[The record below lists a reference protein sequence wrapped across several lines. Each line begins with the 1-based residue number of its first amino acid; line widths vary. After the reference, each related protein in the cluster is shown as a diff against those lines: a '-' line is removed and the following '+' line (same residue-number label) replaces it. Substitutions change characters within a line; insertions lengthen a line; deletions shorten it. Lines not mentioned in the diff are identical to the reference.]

1 MVKNDSNDN
10 YHKMLYHVLMEEFI
24 DLKVFDAKDLE
35 VINQVRD
42 EKKKEFGLKNVDELN
57 KIENLKERDE
67 ENQHQLFQRAKYR
80 FAVLEKIRQ
89 LIHSKENEKKPKAIC
104 FSGGGIRS
112 ATFNLGVIQGLA
124 KYGLLDKFD
133 YLSTVSGG
141 GYIGSW
147 LSAWIYQT
155 RVKAEENNNP
165 EKDFSIKYV
174 RQIQKEIAAK
184 TICGVEPNEIS
195 HLRAYSNYMS
205 PMVGLFSTDTWSLIG
220 VFLRNL
226 LLNWTVFVPLIGA
239 FLLLPKLFLS
249 ILSFNYSGEFQ
260 FLLWVFATF
269 AGCIAISNI
278 TAMRPSLAKFSWIK
292 QNYKID
298 DIGEVIGT
306 ESKVLK
312 WCLIP
317 LLILAFGITV
327 YWVWFQE
334 EIVQYPLSSS
344 VPTTLKYLN
353 IKMIYFVSFSEI
365 LFVGGFILTRLI
377 IWFRGHRTNAEGLW
391 ENVFKE
397 LSISIF
403 CGVLGGTIL
412 YWVVQNL
419 SVIASPILSVFP
431 EISSNTLYVCFGAPL
446 FLMVFLISTTIF
458 IGIASK
464 INDDMD
470 REWLTR
476 FGGLILKVIVGWS
489 LVASIVLFGPK
500 LFEQQTFTW
509 LKGSVLAAVG
519 GLSGLVTLVLGF
531 SRKSP
536 GKNNEEPKSKKSFLV
551 WFAPQI
557 AAPIF
562 AVFLMILI
570 ASTTNWLMNY
580 TQILNPWFWLMI
592 FTAIGFLMGWWVNI
606 NKFSLHATYRERLIR
621 AYLGASRT
629 KERLKTANSFTGL
642 DNCDNIPMKDLRQ
655 KPLHVVNMTLNLV
668 KTSNLRWQNRKAESF
683 TSTSLHSGS
692 STMGDGSGG
701 YRNSDVYGFDE
712 QGNHAI
718 TLGTAAAISGAA
730 ASPNMGYYSMSAAVS
745 FLMTLF
751 NVRLGWW
758 LGNPGRRGDKTYNLS
773 APRWSPRLF
782 FNEALGG
789 TDDTHPY
796 VYLSDGGHFDNL
808 GLYEMVLRRC
818 HFIVVC
824 DAGAD
829 SEFGFSD
836 FGTAIHKIRVDMGI
850 PIVFSREKAPTQGRN
865 CGVARIKYSEVD
877 GNNVKDGFLIY
888 IKPTLDGD
896 EPIDLVNYKKAN
908 PDFPHEST
916 ADQMYSETQFE
927 SYRSL
932 GFHMINSICGGDSES
947 SCESLTEL
955 KICAD
960 RYLEKF
966 HRKPL
971 VRGK

>member
-1 MVKNDSNDN
+1 
-10 YHKMLYHVLMEEFI
+10 LRA
-24 DLKVFDAKDLE
+24 AKKTEL
-35 VINQVRD
+35 
-42 EKKKEFGLKNVDELN
+42 GLKSVEELGQ
-57 KIENLKERDE
+57 ISNLKQRDE
-67 ENQHQLFQRAKYR
+67 ENQAQLFLRARYR
-80 FAVLEKIRQ
+80 FEILSKIRKI
-89 LIHSKENEKKPKAIC
+89 IHSKENERKPKAIC

-112 ATFNLGVIQGLA
+112 ATFGLGVIQGLA

-147 LSAWIYQT
+147 LTAWIYQT
-155 RVKAEENNNP
+155 RVKAKEETDN

-174 RQIQKEIAAK
+174 RKVQEEIK
-184 TICGVEPNEIS
+184 KKNCGEVEPIEVS

-205 PMVGLFSTDTWSLIG
+205 PLVGLFSTDTWGLIG
-220 VFLRNL
+220 VFIRNL
-226 LLNWTVFVPLIGA
+226 LLNWTVFVPLIAA
-239 FLLLPKLFLS
+239 FLLLPKLFLTVMN
-249 ILSFNYSGEFQ
+249 FGYSGEYL
-260 FLLWVFATF
+260 FLLWVIVTF
-269 AGCIAISNI
+269 AGCVAVSNI
-278 TAMRPSLAKFSWIK
+278 TAMRPSLSKFSWIK

-298 DIGEVIGT
+298 DIGEVINA

-317 LLILAFGITV
+317 LLILSAGITV
-327 YWVWFQE
+327 YWAWLPEQNISF
-334 EIVQYPLSSS
+334 PLSEKLPDFLKS
-344 VPTTLKYLN
+344 VD
-353 IKMIYFVSFSEI
+353 IKFIYFVLFSEI

-377 IWFRGHRTNAEGLW
+377 IWFREHKNNSDGIW
-391 ENVFKE
+391 ENVLKE
-397 LSISIF
+397 FFISGF
-403 CGVLGGTIL
+403 CGIFGGSIL
-412 YWVVQNL
+412 YWVIQNL
-419 SVIASPILSVFP
+419 STMASPVNRIFP
-431 EISSNTLYVCFGAPL
+431 DTDANTLYVCFGAPL
-446 FLMVFLISTTIF
+446 FLIIFLLSATVF

-470 REWLTR
+470 REWMTR
-476 FGGLILKVIVGWS
+476 FSGLLLKIIVGWIVIS
-489 LVASIVLFGPK
+489 NIVLFGPK
-500 LFEQQTFTW
+500 LFDQTKFEW
-509 LKGSVLAAVG
+509 IKGGVLASVG
-519 GLSGLVTLVLGF
+519 GISGLITLFLGF

-536 GKNNEEPKSKKSFLV
+536 AKTNEGPQSKASFLA

-570 ASTTNWLMNY
+570 TFGTNSLMSY
-580 TQILNPWFWLMI
+580 TEIFNPWIWFGI
-592 FTAIGFLMGWWVNI
+592 FTGVGCLMGWWINI

-642 DNCDNIPMKDLRQ
+642 DNCDNIAMDELRQ

-668 KTSNLRWQNRKAESF
+668 KTTNLRWQNRKAESF
-683 TSTSLHSGS
+683 TATALHSGS

-701 YRNSDVYGFDE
+701 YRNSDVYGYNE
-712 QGNHAI
+712 QSRHAI
-718 TLGTAAAISGAA
+718 TLGTSAAISGAA
-730 ASPNMGYYSMSAAVS
+730 ASPNMGYYSMSTAVS

-758 LGNPGRRGDKTYNLS
+758 LGNPGKRGDNTYHLS

-850 PIVFSREKAPTQGRN
+850 PIVFSREKAPLQGRN

-877 GNNVKDGFLIY
+877 GENVKDGFLIY

-896 EPIDLVNYKKAN
+896 EPIDLVNYKKAH

-916 ADQMYSETQFE
+916 ADQMYSESQFE

-947 SCESLTEL
+947 DCGTLSDL
-955 KICAD
+955 KNCAD
-960 RYLEKF
+960 KYLERCN
-966 HRKPL
+966 RK
-971 VRGK
+971 GKEDDRKIRLQTP